1 MRSRGRRTWT
11 KAVTAVDSGGVLG
24 YSFLGEK
31 LWEGQHD
38 LQEGTILVRNSPG
51 GTTRKP
57 RTKWTWTQ
65 VEPGRLRWSDP
76 VDSRKFLDFR
86 DEVTQVL
93 ELARAREMEER
104 GLPKERIEEVRE
116 SLDGSLG
123 EIERIRRLWPER
135 EERETRDALGTVQ
148 KTVRAASRDLSLL
161 LQAKPERAEETDPQG
176 DRPEGDRPGGEEPK
190 GRKTGGSR
198 PKGRETEGE
207 RQKAGGEAGGAAR
220 RAGAG
225 VTADPGAR
233 ASEDTPGTGADS
245 PLWKGNRRRH
255 RQAPQGRGSADLERT
270 RPAGPG
276 FTSHPTAEHA
286 DALRLRLAG
295 PVGGDQGTDHRKT
308 RPPKGG
314 KTCRTFSRSRSS
326 GWRPRRGPRG
336 PRSRR

>member
-1 MRSRGRRTWT
+1 MEKGYIRIFIEADMRSRGRRTWT

-176 DRPEGDRPGGEEPK
+176 AGPKGTDPEGKNPK
-190 GRKTGGSR
+190 GEKPEGADPRGEK
-198 PKGRETEGE
+198 PKGNG
-207 RQKAGGEAGGAAR
+207 R
-220 RAGAG
+220 R
-225 VTADPGAR
+225 PGAR
-233 ASEDTPGTGADS
+233 PAALPAAPG
-245 PLWKGNRRRH
+245 P
-255 RQAPQGRGSADLERT
+255 E
-270 RPAGPG
+270 
-276 FTSHPTAEHA
+276 
-286 DALRLRLAG
+286 
-295 PVGGDQGTDHRKT
+295 
-308 RPPKGG
+308 
-314 KTCRTFSRSRSS
+314 
-326 GWRPRRGPRG
+326 
-336 PRSRR
+336 